1 MSLALSIFLTLCFL
15 QVSLALPNKRKS
27 PVRRQPARPTENNR
41 YFHYKGKA
49 YVMPAD
55 VLPPRSASRQTQTTR
70 PTPRTD
76 NSMVPSKKEFIAA
89 FIKNKYAPPTDEQ
102 YKNFVNGITKE
113 NFGSKR
119 EVAMFL
125 AQILHES
132 GGLTVKAEERC
143 LKNGCRGD
151 YETKEDFPK
160 KRYYGRGY
168 IQLTWAYN
176 YKNASAALFG
186 DASVLYKNPD
196 LVAKDDAISWSTS
209 FWFWRAKVHPI
220 PEVQKGHFGSSTKKI
235 NGNQECGSK
244 GQKPK
249 SLARRRFRLYTQV
262 LLAFNIKEEPNP
274 VGCY

>member
-1 MSLALSIFLTLCFL
+1 MGKPYVIQTA
-15 QVSLALPNKRKS
+15 ALPSK
-27 PVRRQPARPTENNR
+27 PV
-41 YFHYKGKA
+41 G
-49 YVMPAD
+49 
-55 VLPPRSASRQTQTTR
+55 SASTTN
-70 PTPRTD
+70 PQASTTNANNY
-76 NSMVPSKKEFIAA
+76 NSMVPSKKEFTAA
-89 FIKNKYAPPTDEQ
+89 FIKNRYAPPTDEQ
-102 YKNFVNGITKE
+102 YKNFVNGVNKE
-113 NFGSKR
+113 NFTNKR

-143 LKNGCRGD
+143 LKDGCRGD
-151 YETKEDFPK
+151 YETKDDYPK

-168 IQLTWAYN
+168 IQLTWSYN

-186 DASVLYKNPD
+186 NANVLYKNPD

-209 FWFWRAKVHPI
+209 FWFWRARVHPI

-244 GQKPK
+244 GRQPK
-249 SLARRRFRLYTQV
+249 SLARRRFRLYSQV
-262 LLAFNIKEEPNP
+262 LLAFNIKEKPNP